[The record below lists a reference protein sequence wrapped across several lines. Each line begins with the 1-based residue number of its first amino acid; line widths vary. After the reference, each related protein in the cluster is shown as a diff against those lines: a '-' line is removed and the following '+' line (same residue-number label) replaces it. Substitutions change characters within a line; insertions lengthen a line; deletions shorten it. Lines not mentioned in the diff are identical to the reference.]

1 MLDHSLTSNHAVII
15 LASGLSQRLGQVKQL
30 LSKEG
35 EALIRVMLKLAVTT
49 QPQAI
54 IVIIPGHH
62 QTIMDAVAGL
72 AAQYPIIRM
81 VVNPQPET
89 GMAHSLY
96 LGIEALGD
104 TNVPVERVLI
114 MGIDQILL
122 NESHLTA
129 LLAGEPSVV
138 ASGYHSWVRVHTD
151 KRHLDDDALVNS
163 SAKTIAGLPLV
174 IDEGLLNQ
182 WQSALTGDKGLR
194 HFIRALPPSQISTVT
209 NVQLSYDIDTPEQL
223 AYAQQKGW
231 LD

>member
-54 IVIIPGHH
+54 ILIIPDHH
-62 QTIMDAVAGL
+62 QAITDAVADL
-72 AAQYPIIRM
+72 ATQYPIIRM

-114 MGIDQILL
+114 MGIDQIRLDKL
-122 NESHLTA
+122 HLAA
-129 LLAGEPSVV
+129 LLAGKQPVV
-138 ASGYHSWVRVHTD
+138 ASGYSSWAHTD
-151 KRHLDDDALVNS
+151 KRYLDDDALVNS

-174 IDEGLLNQ
+174 IDEGLLKQ
-182 WQSALTGDKGLR
+182 WQSSLTGDKGLR
-194 HFIRALPPSQISTVT
+194 HFIRRLLPSQISTVT